1 MASGEQIRR
10 ALMALMGA
18 KGNNIAARGAG
29 QPIAIMDDV
38 GRQIDEINPV
48 ETPGALRDARANA
61 RQVQGVDPLATSNR
75 EFQGSE
81 ASGAF
86 PDQPV
91 KRTMTG
97 PAGRLP
103 HESDEVPGIRKAENL
118 AEDATN
124 GGGQFGPPD
133 DTFRAIIRDGD
144 GLNDPRLEAYMAANP
159 KRGRELVN
167 ALMDQ
172 FERGGFISN
181 DDIPF

>member
-18 KGNNIAARGAG
+18 KKDAKRMGDIDMLPDDGTAGAMRTTG
-29 QPIAIMDDV
+29 D
-38 GRQIDEINPV
+38 
-48 ETPGALRDARANA
+48 ALHDARANA

-75 EFQGSE
+75 KFQGSE

-103 HESDEVPGIRKAENL
+103 DEGAAP
-118 AEDATN
+118 N
-124 GGGQFGPPD
+124 GGRQFDQRSFEADRLAQEGGPTFQSEMDFWLSEYEKLVGSPPPSGMPD
-133 DTFRAIIRDGD
+133 EQVRKIVESINGPTKSATEI
-144 GLNDPRLEAYMAANP
+144 
-159 KRGRELVN
+159 
-167 ALMDQ
+167 
-172 FERGGFISN
+172 
-181 DDIPF
+181 DIPF

>member
-1 MASGEQIRR
+1 
-10 ALMALMGA
+10 MALMGA

-103 HESDEVPGIRKAENL
+103 HESDEVPGIREAENL

-124 GGGQFGPPD
+124 GGRQFDQRSFEADRLAQEGGPTFQSEMDFWFSEYEKLVGSPPPSGMPD
-133 DTFRAIIRDGD
+133 EQVRKIVESINGPTKSATEI
-144 GLNDPRLEAYMAANP
+144 
-159 KRGRELVN
+159 
-167 ALMDQ
+167 
-172 FERGGFISN
+172 
-181 DDIPF
+181 DIPF